1 MEEQNVIVG
10 EFENQLYAEIAQ
22 REMLEAGIEA
32 RILKDNSEP
41 FVVFS
46 DRSEGVLL
54 VIPGAQIDEA
64 KKILEVKF
72 I

>member
-10 EFENQLYAEIAQ
+10 EFENKLYAEIAQ
-22 REMLEAGIEA
+22 RELLEAGIKA
-32 RILKDNSEP
+32 RILRDDPNT

-46 DRSEGVLL
+46 EQPRGVLL
-54 VIPGAQIDEA
+54 VIPGAQVEDA

>member
-22 REMLEAGIEA
+22 RELLEAGIKA
-32 RILKDNSEP
+32 RILKDNSDT

-46 DRSEGVLL
+46 DQSEGVLL
-54 VIPGAQIDEA
+54 VIPGVQIEEA
-64 KKILEVKF
+64 RKVLEVKF

>member
-22 REMLEAGIEA
+22 RELLEAGIKA
-32 RILKDNSEP
+32 RILKDYSDT

-46 DRSEGVLL
+46 DQSEGVLL
-54 VIPGAQIDEA
+54 VIPGAQIEDA
-64 KKILEVKF
+64 KKVLEVKF

>member
-22 REMLEAGIEA
+22 RELLEAGIKA
-32 RILKDNSEP
+32 RILKDHSDT

-46 DRSEGVLL
+46 ETSEGVLL
-54 VIPGAQIDEA
+54 VIPGAQIEDA
-64 KKILEVKF
+64 KKVLEVKF
-72 I
+72 H

>member
-10 EFENQLYAEIAQ
+10 EFENKLYAEIAQ
-22 REMLEAGIEA
+22 RELLEAGIKA
-32 RILKDNSEP
+32 RILKDAADT

-46 DRSEGVLL
+46 DQSEGVLL
-54 VIPGAQIDEA
+54 IIPGAQIEDA
-64 KKILEVKF
+64 KKVLEVKF